1 MPQSPLT
8 AFKVV
13 VPDLPTML
21 DVCEKWINKRRG
33 TLISVDKLDC
43 KYTMVINTAKKQ
55 FQNNLQRSLR
65 TYIKKNGFGV
75 VEKDFHVY
83 EIKKPRA
90 DVIKELTARVKQL
103 EAALAHS
110 TLDDATE
117 ETDDEADDET
127 DSDDESSDDDDESS
141 NASEDVSED
150 AANDA
155 TEVIIEIKP
164 KRRAIPAYIRQ
175 LVWNKNCGENNGV
188 ARCWCCDVAKIDKA
202 SGWDCGHVVSLV
214 RGGSDD
220 IANLRPICRGC
231 NGAMGA
237 EHMLEF
243 QRRHFPQ
250 RHEALFPLS
259 R

>member
-1 MPQSPLT
+1 M
-8 AFKVV
+8 FNVV
-13 VPDLPTML
+13 VPELPTMF
-21 DVCEKWINKRRG
+21 DVCEKWINKNG
-33 TLISVDKLDC
+33 TLISVDKRDGM
-43 KYTMVINTAKKQ
+43 YTMVMKTHKKLYQ
-55 FQNNLQRSLR
+55 LNLQRSIRLR
-65 TYIKKNGFGV
+65 LKKNGFGV
-75 VEKDFHVY
+75 VEKDVHVFV
-83 EIKKPRA
+83 IRTPRA

-117 ETDDEADDET
+117 EADDATEADDET

-141 NASEDVSED
+141 NASDED

-237 EHMLEF
+237 KHMLEF
-243 QRRHFPQ
+243 QRHHFPQ